1 MMTENGQRWVFHE
14 QAEAQSVGEGFVRRV
29 IAYNDM
35 LMCVE
40 NAFETGAAAPL
51 HSHPHTQAAYIADG
65 VFDFEVDGEVKT
77 VRKGD
82 SVFLE
87 SNIPHAVT
95 CLEKGIVL
103 DIFTPMREDFV

>member
-1 MMTENGQRWVFHE
+1 MIQNGQRWAFRE
-14 QAEAQSVGEGFVRRV
+14 EAEAVTAGTGFVRRV
-29 IAYNDM
+29 IAYNDA

-40 NAFETGAAAPL
+40 NSFEKGASAPL
-51 HSHPHTQAAYIADG
+51 HHHPHTQAAYIAEG

-82 SVFLE
+82 SIFLE

-95 CLEKGIVL
+95 CLETGVVL

>member
-1 MMTENGQRWVFHE
+1 MTKNGQRWVFHAE
-14 QAEAQSVGEGFVRRV
+14 AEAQNAGPGFVRRV
-29 IAYNDM
+29 IAYNDA

-40 NAFETGAAAPL
+40 NAFEQGSAAPL

-65 VFDFEVDGEVKT
+65 VFAFEVDGEVKI

-82 SVFLE
+82 SIFLE
-87 SNIPHAVT
+87 SNIPHAVS
-95 CLEKGIVL
+95 CLETGVVL

>member
-1 MMTENGQRWVFHE
+1 MTENGQRWVFHE
-14 QAEAQSVGEGFVRRV
+14 LAEAQPVGEGFVRRV
-29 IAYNDM
+29 IAYNDA

-40 NAFETGAAAPL
+40 NSFEQGAAAPL
-51 HSHPHTQAAYIADG
+51 HSHPHTQAAYIAEG

-82 SVFLE
+82 SIFLE

>member
-1 MMTENGQRWVFHE
+1 MTKKGQRWVFHKD
-14 QAEAQSVGEGFVRRV
+14 AEAQTAGEGFVRRV
-29 IAYNDM
+29 LAFDEE

-51 HSHPHTQAAYIADG
+51 HSHPHLQIAYVTEG

-82 SVFLE
+82 SIWLE
-87 SNIPHAVT
+87 SSIPHSVT
-95 CLEKGIVL
+95 CLEAGAVL
-103 DIFTPMREDFV
+103 DIFTPMRKDFV